1 MVSIF
6 KNDNNVKHRS
16 IKQFQFSISKV
27 TLGRYLQQTLKSKM
41 LNNAWISNIR
51 IIFGAVDRISLFLL

>member
-27 TLGRYLQQTLKSKM
+27 ALGRYLQQTLKSKM